1 MIMSESNLATWK
13 TVSWVFLPKRLNKR
27 KGYKAVISLIIAR
40 RVKQQLQATACQNE
54 SERGYSSPEQ
64 INISL
69 TVDSVFMIY

>member
-1 MIMSESNLATWK
+1 MENSLLGIFAQEIEQEKRVQSSNFFDN
-13 TVSWVFLPKRLNKR
+13 SH
-27 KGYKAVISLIIAR
+27 

-54 SERGYSSPEQ
+54 SERGYASPEQ

>member
-1 MIMSESNLATWK
+1 MENSLLGIFAQEIEQEKRVQSSNFFDN
-13 TVSWVFLPKRLNKR
+13 S
-27 KGYKAVISLIIAR
+27 R
-40 RVKQQLQATACQNE
+40 RVKQQLQTTACQNE